1 MNVGP
6 VPTSAVEAVA
16 RVRSGEHVF
25 IGSGAAEPT
34 ALADA
39 LTARSGELAAV
50 KVFHIYTLGTAPYT
64 RPEHAESF
72 RHVAFFVGA
81 NVRHAVNEG
90 RADFVPVHLHQVPS
104 LFEELYPLDW
114 AFVQLSP
121 PDRHGW
127 CTAGVSADVVMGA
140 VRNAR
145 HVVAEINPAMPRSL
159 GNTGVHLSSLESVVW
174 VDHPLPEVE
183 PIEADD
189 VVDRIGRNVADLVED
204 GDCLQLGIGGIPNS
218 VLRHLS
224 DRRHLGIHTEALT
237 DGVVD
242 LYEAGAVDNSRK
254 EVKKFRSVCS
264 FALGTRRLYDFLD
277 DNQAV
282 SMHGAEYVN
291 DPEVIAR
298 NPNVVAVNS
307 AIEVDLTGQVDA
319 DSIGVSVY
327 SGIGGQVDFI
337 RGAAASRGGRPVI
350 ALQSTARGGT
360 VSRIVPTLTPGAGV
374 VTTRG
379 DVRFVVTEW
388 GVADLFGKPLR
399 ERVASLVAIAHPD
412 FRAELEAGAA
422 ELGLLKPGC

>member
-1 MNVGP
+1 V
-6 VPTSAVEAVA
+6 SAADAVA
-16 RVRSGEHVF
+16 SVRSGEHVF

-34 ALADA
+34 ELSDA
-39 LTARSGELAAV
+39 LTARADELLDV

-64 RPEHAESF
+64 APELERSF
-72 RHVAFFVGA
+72 RHVAFFVGS
-81 NVRHAVNEG
+81 NVRQAVHEG

-104 LFEELYPLDW
+104 LFQRVYPLDW

-140 VRNAR
+140 IRNAR

-159 GNTGVHLSSLESVVW
+159 GNTGVHVSSLHSFVE
-174 VDHPLPEVE
+174 VDRPLPEVA
-183 PIEADD
+183 PIEPNDT
-189 VVDRIGRNVADLVED
+189 VERIGANVAELIRD

-218 VLRHLS
+218 VLAQLRDH
-224 DRRHLGIHTEALT
+224 RHLGIHTEALT

-242 LYEAGAVDNSRK
+242 LYEAGAITNERK
-254 EVKKFRSVCS
+254 SIKRFRSVCS
-264 FALGTRRLYDFLD
+264 FALGTRRLYDFVD
-277 DNQAV
+277 DNLAV

-298 NPNVVAVNS
+298 NEDVVAVNS

-337 RGAAASRGGRPVI
+337 RGAAESRGGRPVI

-388 GVADLFGKPLR
+388 GVADLFGSPMHQRATDLIG
-399 ERVASLVAIAHPD
+399 IAHPD
-412 FRAELEAGAA
+412 MRDDLERQARD
-422 ELGLLKPGC
+422 LGLLRSRSF